1 MFEPKKEKIM
11 KVKCTGYKSDER
23 HFTVGKVYEW
33 KDGKIKNDFGDLYIF
48 CCQGKDPDKWLLS
61 DWYTFEVVKEP
72 KFKVGDIVK
81 ANEKSNKK
89 YYVTCE
95 KNGFIGKV
103 TKIAGCGLGFI
114 FVQGFEKRHKTLDD
128 EGWRVQ
134 EDYFDLVQEQKR
146 KQEIHIAVD
155 GAKTIAVMK
164 SGGKVVKRA
173 EAKCNPSDEFDFKT
187 GAELAVKRLFEEEK
201 KEEPKCTDFKV
212 GDKVRYIENDADGR
226 FFPPCGTVGE
236 VRNIDEYSLL
246 VEWDTD
252 KVIGD
257 KTWFCDKPKVEKV

>member
-1 MFEPKKEKIM
+1 M
-11 KVKCTGYKSDER
+11 KVKCTGYKSSER
-23 HFTVGKVYEW
+23 NFTVGKVYEW
-33 KDGKIKNDFGDLYIF
+33 KDDCMECDNGFIYTYHMVDGDN
-48 CCQGKDPDKWLLS
+48 PDKWCLS
-61 DWYTFEVVKEP
+61 DWYTFEVVNEP

-89 YYVTCE
+89 YYVTNE

-134 EDYFDLVQEQKR
+134 EDCFDLVQESKS
-146 KQEIHIAVD
+146 KQEVHITVD

-187 GAELAVKRLFEEEK
+187 GAELAVKRLFEEA
-201 KEEPKCTDFKV
+201 PK
-212 GDKVRYIENDADGR
+212 DKNFNRGNWND
-226 FFPPCGTVGE
+226 
-236 VRNIDEYSLL
+236 
-246 VEWDTD
+246 
-252 KVIGD
+252 
-257 KTWFCDKPKVEKV
+257 